1 MLTFLALNYTCKFL
15 QKKKKKQIE
24 DGEEH
29 HILGHDFV
37 GQHKDI
43 WWFIQF
49 SHNRPKAAQP
59 VGKSALLT
67 IPLKLKHGNL
77 LIFQFENYKKPTT
90 SN

>member
-15 QKKKKKQIE
+15 QKKQIE

-43 WWFIQF
+43 
-49 SHNRPKAAQP
+49 
-59 VGKSALLT
+59 
-67 IPLKLKHGNL
+67 
-77 LIFQFENYKKPTT
+77 
-90 SN
+90 